1 MILYQRSGLKYM
13 KYYHDDKEFGR
24 VMINTR
30 RGMRNVTARWQGDVL
45 YLNVP
50 LGITVQGIQEALDD
64 LRPRLR
70 ARKEQ
75 EPGVTFTIGQVIE
88 CFRCRV
94 RLDSQSRVPR
104 RMLFGH
110 DGDLLT
116 LSLPVGMDLESDLEK
131 RNVTHGLQVLLE
143 QEAQRLLLPFATQVA
158 EQLGVSPAGWEI
170 GRGMR
175 KLGHCTKGRVIQL
188 SRNLMFLPERLVRY
202 IICHDLAHL
211 THMNH
216 SAAFHALVNKYTSG
230 QEKALEQEL
239 KRFNWPIVR

>member
-1 MILYQRSGLKYM
+1 M
-13 KYYHDDKEFGR
+13 KYYYDDKEFGR
-24 VMINTR
+24 VMVNTR

-45 YLNVP
+45 FLNVP
-50 LGITVQGIQEALDD
+50 LGITLESILEALDN

-75 EPGVTFTIGQVIE
+75 QPGVTFFIGQVIE

-104 RMLFGH
+104 RMLFGQ
-110 DGDLLT
+110 DGDLLV
-116 LSLPVGMDLESDLEK
+116 LSLHVGMDLESDQGK
-131 RNVTHGLQVLLE
+131 RNVTHGLQVMLE
-143 QEAQRLLLPFATQVA
+143 QEAVRLLLPFADEVA
-158 EQLGVSPAGWEI
+158 REVGVSPASWEI

-202 IICHDLAHL
+202 IICHELAHL

-216 SAAFHALVNKYTSG
+216 SAAFHALVNKYTGG

>member
-1 MILYQRSGLKYM
+1 M
-13 KYYHDDKEFGR
+13 KYYYDDDEFGH

-45 YLNVP
+45 HLNVP
-50 LGITVQGIQEALDD
+50 LGISVQSIQEALDN

-75 EPGVTFTIGQVIE
+75 QPQVTFSIGQVIE

-104 RMLFGH
+104 RVLFGH
-110 DGDLLT
+110 YGDLLT
-116 LSLPVGMDLESDLEK
+116 LSLPEVMDLESDQSK

-143 QEAQRLLLPFATQVA
+143 QEARRLLLPFAAAVA
-158 EQLGVSPAGWEI
+158 RQLGVSPASWEI

-188 SRNLMFLPERLVRY
+188 SRNLMFLPDHLVRY
-202 IICHDLAHL
+202 IICHELAHL

-216 SAAFHALVNKYTSG
+216 SAAFHALVNKYTDG

-239 KRFNWPIVR
+239 KRFNWPIIR

>member
-1 MILYQRSGLKYM
+1 M
-13 KYYHDDKEFGR
+13 KYYYDDDEFGH

-45 YLNVP
+45 HLNVP
-50 LGITVQGIQEALDD
+50 LGISVQSIQEALDN

-75 EPGVTFTIGQVIE
+75 QPQVTFSIGQVIE

-110 DGDLLT
+110 YGDLLT
-116 LSLPVGMDLESDLEK
+116 LSLPEVMDLESDQSK

-143 QEAQRLLLPFATQVA
+143 QEARRLLLPFAAAVA
-158 EQLGVSPAGWEI
+158 RQLGVSPASWEI

-188 SRNLMFLPERLVRY
+188 SRNLMFLPDHLVRY
-202 IICHDLAHL
+202 IICHELAHL

-216 SAAFHALVNKYTSG
+216 SAAFHALVNK
-230 QEKALEQEL
+230 
-239 KRFNWPIVR
+239 

>member
-1 MILYQRSGLKYM
+1 M
-13 KYYHDDKEFGR
+13 KYYYDDDEFGR
-24 VMINTR
+24 VMVNTR

-45 YLNVP
+45 HLNVP
-50 LGITVQGIQEALDD
+50 VGLPLHKLQESLDR

-70 ARKEQ
+70 SRKEQ
-75 EPGVTFTIGQVIE
+75 QPRVTFTIGQVIE

-94 RLDSQSRVPR
+94 RLESQSRVPR

-116 LSLPVGMDLESDLEK
+116 LSLPAEMDLNSDHGK
-131 RNVTHGLQVLLE
+131 RNITHGLQVLLE
-143 QEAQRLLLPFATQVA
+143 QESSRLLLPFADEVA
-158 EQLGVSPAGWEI
+158 REVGVSPASWEI

-202 IICHDLAHL
+202 IICHELAHL

-216 SAAFHALVNKYTSG
+216 SPEFHALVNKYTSG
-230 QEKALEQEL
+230 QEKVLEQEL
-239 KRFNWPIVR
+239 KHFNWPIIR

>member
-1 MILYQRSGLKYM
+1 M
-13 KYYHDDKEFGR
+13 KYYYDDDEFGR
-24 VMINTR
+24 VMVNTR
-30 RGMRNVTARWQGDVL
+30 RGMRNLTARWQGDVL
-45 YLNVP
+45 HLNVP
-50 LGITVQGIQEALDD
+50 LGISVQNLKEALDN

-70 ARKEQ
+70 QRKEQ
-75 EPGVTFTIGQVIE
+75 QPGVTFAIGQVIE

-94 RLDSQSRVPR
+94 RLESQSHMPR

-116 LSLPVGMDLESDLEK
+116 ISLPVGMDLDSDQDK

-143 QEAQRLLLPFATQVA
+143 QEARRLLLPFAAQVA
-158 EQLGVSPAGWEI
+158 RQVGASPAGWEV

-175 KLGHCTKGRVIQL
+175 KLGHCTAKRIIQL

-202 IICHDLAHL
+202 VICHELAHL

-216 SAAFHALVNKYTSG
+216 SAAFHDLVNLYTGG
-230 QEKALEQEL
+230 QEKVLEQEL
-239 KRFNWPIVR
+239 KHFNWPIVR

>member
-1 MILYQRSGLKYM
+1 MHNDM
-13 KYYHDDKEFGR
+13 KYYYDDEEFGR
-24 VMINTR
+24 VMVNTR
-30 RGMRNVTARWQGDVL
+30 RGMCNVTARWQGEEL
-45 YLNVP
+45 HLNVP
-50 LGITVQGIQEALDD
+50 MGATVEDIKYALDR

-70 ARKEQ
+70 VSKEQ
-75 EPGVTFTIGQVIE
+75 QPQVTFSIGQTIE
-88 CFRCRV
+88 CVRCRV

-116 LSLPVGMDLESDLEK
+116 LSLPVGMNLESDIGK
-131 RNVTHGLQVLLE
+131 RNVTHGLQALLE
-143 QEAQRLLLPFATQVA
+143 QEAQRLLLPFAAEVA
-158 EQLGVSPAGWEI
+158 RQLGVSPTGWEV

-188 SRNLMFLPERLVRY
+188 SRNLMFLPEHLVRY
-202 IICHDLAHL
+202 IICHELAHL

-216 SAAFHALVNKYTSG
+216 SAAFHALVNKYTGG

-239 KRFNWPIVR
+239 KRFNWPVIR

>member
-1 MILYQRSGLKYM
+1 MTF
-13 KYYHDDKEFGR
+13 YYDDKEFGR
-24 VMINTR
+24 VIVSTR
-30 RGMRNVTARWQGDVL
+30 RGMHRVTARWKGDVL

-50 LGITVQGIQEALDD
+50 AGLPLQELQESLDR

-70 ARKEQ
+70 ASKEKQ
-75 EPGVTFTIGQVIE
+75 PEVTFAIGQVID

-104 RMLFGH
+104 KMLFGH

-116 LSLPVGMDLESDLEK
+116 LSLHVAMDLESDHGK
-131 RNVTHGLQVLLE
+131 RNVSHGLQVLLE
-143 QEAQRLLLPFATQVA
+143 QEAERLLLPFAAQVA
-158 EQLGVSPAGWEI
+158 LEVGAAPASWEI

-175 KLGHCTKGRVIQL
+175 KLGHCTAKRVIQL

-202 IICHDLAHL
+202 IICHELAHL

-216 SAAFHALVNKYTSG
+216 SAEFHALVNHYTGG
-230 QEKALEQEL
+230 QEKVLEQEL
-239 KRFNWPIVR
+239 KHFNWPIIR

>member
-1 MILYQRSGLKYM
+1 M
-13 KYYHDDKEFGR
+13 KYYYDDDEFGR
-24 VMINTR
+24 VMVNTR

-45 YLNVP
+45 HLNVP
-50 LGITVQGIQEALDD
+50 VGLPLHELQESLDR

-70 ARKEQ
+70 SRKEQ
-75 EPGVTFTIGQVIE
+75 QPGVTFTIGQVID

-94 RLDSQSRVPR
+94 RLESQSRVPR

-116 LSLPVGMDLESDLEK
+116 LSLPAEMDLENDHGQ
-131 RNVTHGLQVLLE
+131 RNITHGLQVLLE
-143 QEAQRLLLPFATQVA
+143 QESSRLLLPFADEVA
-158 EQLGVSPAGWEI
+158 REVGVSPASWEI

-202 IICHDLAHL
+202 IICHELAHL

-216 SAAFHALVNKYTSG
+216 SPEFHALVNKYTSG
-230 QEKALEQEL
+230 QEKVLEQEL
-239 KRFNWPIVR
+239 KHFNWPIVR